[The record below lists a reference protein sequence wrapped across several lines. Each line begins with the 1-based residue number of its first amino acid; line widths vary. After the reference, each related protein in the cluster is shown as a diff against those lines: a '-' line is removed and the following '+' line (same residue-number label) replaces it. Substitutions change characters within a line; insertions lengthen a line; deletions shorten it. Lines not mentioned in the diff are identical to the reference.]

1 METEENKTPDR
12 SLELG
17 SFDSFKVAAFA
28 EYSETSKSLDKA
40 LPEDPEGLSA
50 LLSQAEALGSR
61 ISYLLAKA
69 EKHLDKAEAVHL
81 IPKSKDYTDLDR
93 ETHLKAAVAQEG
105 LIRDLLQSCVDSI
118 KTKISLGQS
127 ILAVIRAEIER
138 GLYQ

>member
-1 METEENKTPDR
+1 MDTENKVPDK

-17 SFDSFKVAAFA
+17 SFDSFKVAAFS
-28 EYSETSKSLDKA
+28 EYNETTKA
-40 LPEDPEGLSA
+40 LEEPLPDDPEALAA
-50 LLSQAEALGSR
+50 LLSRAEAYGSR
-61 ISYLLAKA
+61 MSYLLAKA
-69 EKHLDKAEAVHL
+69 EKHLDKAKAVHL

-138 GLYQ
+138 GLHQ